1 MKTLI
6 RIGLALCTGIAL
18 LASSL
23 AHAQSQGGPA
33 PDIGAGKKR
42 AAVCF
47 ACHNAD
53 GISKMPGVPH
63 LAGQE
68 RSYIENA
75 LRSYRDGQ
83 TRQNATMNA
92 MAKPLSDRDIVNIA
106 AYYSLQTRM
115 NNGQTA
121 AQALEAIERI
131 RPVGNVDVEV
141 PAASSQ
147 VASSGAAGAPA
158 VRSGEAVYGSVCVAC
173 HGTGAAGAPK
183 IGDKAAWSPR
193 VAQGT
198 STLIQHA
205 LQGFKAMPAKGGCTT
220 CGDAEIKAAVEYLTA
235 KAK

>member
-1 MKTLI
+1 MKNII
-6 RIGLALCTGIAL
+6 RLGLAAL
-18 LASSL
+18 LLVNSMVQ
-23 AHAQSQGGPA
+23 AQSPGGPA

-47 ACHNAD
+47 ACHNSD
-53 GISKMPGVPH
+53 GISKIPGTPH

-75 LRSYRDGQ
+75 LRAYRDGQ

-106 AYYSLQTRM
+106 AYFSLQTRM

-121 AQALEAIERI
+121 AQTMETIERI
-131 RPVGNVDVEV
+131 CPVGNVTVEAPV
-141 PAASSQ
+141 VATVSATSSPAIRSGEA
-147 VASSGAAGAPA
+147 VYNTTCMACHTSGAAGAP
-158 VRSGEAVYGSVCVAC
+158 
-173 HGTGAAGAPK
+173 K
-183 IGDKAAWSPR
+183 LGDKAAWSPR

-198 STLIQHA
+198 ATLVQHA
-205 LQGFKAMPAKGGCTT
+205 LQGFKGMPAKGTCTT
-220 CGDAEIKAAVEYLTA
+220 CSDAEIKAAVEYLTA

>member
-6 RIGLALCTGIAL
+6 RIGLAAWL

-23 AHAQSQGGPA
+23 AHAQSQSGPA

-42 AAVCF
+42 AAACF

-53 GISKMPGVPH
+53 GISKIPGTPH

-68 RSYIENA
+68 RSYLESA
-75 LRSYRDGQ
+75 LRAYRDGQ
-83 TRQNATMNA
+83 TRQNPTMNA

-121 AQALEAIERI
+121 AQTMATLERI
-131 RPVGNVDVEV
+131 RPVGVVTTEA
-141 PAASSQ
+141 PAVAAAPSSGTTTATAGRSGEA
-147 VASSGAAGAPA
+147 VYNAACMACHNSGAAGAP
-158 VRSGEAVYGSVCVAC
+158 
-173 HGTGAAGAPK
+173 K
-183 IGDKAAWSPR
+183 LGDRAAWSPR
-193 VAQGT
+193 IRQGGA
-198 STLIQHA
+198 TLVQHA
-205 LQGFKAMPAKGGCTT
+205 LQGFKGMPAKGGCAT
-220 CGDAEIKAAVEYLTA
+220 CSDAEIKAAVEYLTA

>member
-6 RIGLALCTGIAL
+6 RIGLAAWL

-23 AHAQSQGGPA
+23 AHAQSHSGPA

-53 GISKMPGVPH
+53 GISKIPGTPH

-75 LRSYRDGQ
+75 LRAYRDGQ

-92 MAKPLSDRDIVNIA
+92 MAKPLTDRDIVNIA

-121 AQALEAIERI
+121 AQALETIERI
-131 RPVGNVDVEV
+131 RPVGDAVV
-141 PAASSQ
+141 AASPVSEQ
-147 VASSGAAGAPA
+147 AASGGSAQAAPA
-158 VRSGEAVYGSVCVAC
+158 RSGEAVYGATCMAC
-173 HGTGAAGAPK
+173 HSTGAAGAPK
-183 IGDKAAWSPR
+183 MGDKAAWSPR
-193 VAQGT
+193 IAQGS
-198 STLIQHA
+198 STLLQHA
-205 LQGFKAMPAKGGCTT
+205 LQGFKGMPAKGGCTN
-220 CGDAEIKAAVEYLTA
+220 CSDAEIKAAVEYLSA